1 MEMKGLKMYKEIKQ
15 LKELGFSKSRTAKQL
30 GINRETVS
38 RYWDMSVDEF
48 EDNINSTNRT
58 QLLDEY
64 KEIII
69 NWLGQY
75 PTMTAAQV
83 CDWLEEHY
91 KEKFK
96 ERTVSRYV
104 KELRTQYNLLKT
116 NHPREYEAVED
127 LPMGQQLQ
135 VDFGEKHMKAPNGSY
150 VKVRF
155 AAFVLANSRYKWGIF
170 QTRPFTTVDLVNAC
184 KSCFTFYGGMP
195 SELVFD
201 QDSIVTVSEN
211 NGDIIHTFD
220 FEKFRQEFDFR
231 VYLCRKADPE
241 SKGKIESV
249 VKFIKGNFIENRIF
263 IDEDILNRSFL
274 DWLERTGNGKLHST
288 TKKIPSDVF
297 KEERD
302 YLRCLPNKI
311 NNNTQ
316 IFRNVRK
323 DNTILFNS
331 NRYSVPIGTYGKH
344 SEVLV
349 ESDGTT
355 LIIKDIFG
363 DAIICEH
370 SISTGKGLLIKNT
383 SHGRDRESSINGLQK
398 SLDELLVFK
407 ATSFLQE
414 IRKTKSRYSR
424 DQFGLLKNL
433 TSTYGVDKVVEAI
446 VYCSENRLYSAN
458 YIKDYLGKPDEPEA
472 KNIIPLSNNKYHI
485 TTEKRDIAV
494 YAKVGER

>member
-1 MEMKGLKMYKEIKQ
+1 MKGFKMYKEIKQ
-15 LKELGFSKSRTAKQL
+15 LKELRFSKSRTAKQL
-30 GINRETVS
+30 NISRETVS
-38 RYWDMSVDEF
+38 RYWDMSAEEF
-48 EDNINSTNRT
+48 DDNLCSINRA
-58 QLLDEY
+58 QLLDNY
-64 KEIII
+64 KGIIL
-69 NWLGQY
+69 NWSGQY

-83 CDWLEEHY
+83 RDWLEEHY

-96 ERTVSRYV
+96 DRTVSRYV
-104 KELRTQYNLLKT
+104 KEIRTQYNLLKT

-155 AAFVLANSRYKWGIF
+155 AAFVLANSRYKWGVF

-184 KSCFTFYGGMP
+184 KNCFSFFGGMP
-195 SELVFD
+195 LELVFD

-211 NGDIIHTFD
+211 NGDIIHTYE
-220 FEKFRQEFDFR
+220 FEGFRQEYDFK

-249 VKFIKGNFIENRIF
+249 VKFVKGNFVENRIF
-263 IDEDILNRSFL
+263 IDEDILNLSFL
-274 DWLERTGNGKLHST
+274 DWLERTGNGKIHST
-288 TKKIPSDVF
+288 TKKIPTDVF

-302 YLRCLPNKI
+302 YLRGLPNKI
-311 NNNTQ
+311 SNSSQ
-316 IFRNVRK
+316 IFRTVRK
-323 DNTILFNS
+323 DNTILFDS
-331 NRYSVPIGTYGKH
+331 NRYSVPLGTYGKH
-344 SEVLV
+344 SEVSV

-355 LIIKDIFG
+355 LTIKDAFG

-370 SISTGKGLLIKNT
+370 SISTGKGLLIKNS
-383 SHGRDRESSINGLQK
+383 SHGRDRESSINELQNT
-398 SLDELLVFK
+398 LDELLLFK

-424 DQFGLLKNL
+424 DQFGLLKSL
-433 TSTYGVDKVVEAI
+433 SSTYGVDKVIGAVE
-446 VYCSENRLYSAN
+446 YCIENRLYSAN
-458 YIKDYLGKPDEPEA
+458 YVKDYIGKPDENIA
-472 KNIIPLSNNKYHI
+472 KNIIPLSNNKYHV

-494 YAKVGER
+494 YAKVGEQ